1 MEDSKASS
9 LGSVYAANG
18 APVIINYHEDNKSII
33 QNIKDKLVI
42 IEDKH
47 KKEHE
52 YLIPKT
58 KVDRLAITKFI
69 SIFQKLH

>member
-33 QNIKDKLVI
+33 QDREIGRVFA
-42 IEDKH
+42 
-47 KKEHE
+47 E
-52 YLIPKT
+52 YK
-58 KVDRLAITKFI
+58 RQAGYNRG
-69 SIFQKLH
+69 